1 MDDVTNR
8 MHDAKMLRKA
18 KKLSS
23 SYAGVMQRFAK
34 DYENLEL
41 NETKKNEPS
50 SSAWAG
56 ISS

>member
-50 SSAWAG
+50 SSA
-56 ISS
+56 